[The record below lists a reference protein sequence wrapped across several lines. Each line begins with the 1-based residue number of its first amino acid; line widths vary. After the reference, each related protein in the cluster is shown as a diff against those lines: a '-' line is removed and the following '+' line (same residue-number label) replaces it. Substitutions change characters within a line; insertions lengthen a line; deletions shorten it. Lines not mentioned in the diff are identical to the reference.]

1 LMQKDLFPGE
11 SLEQVAAKFDN
22 ADTQSGFTVVL
33 EVDWDEEYQRWA
45 QFRDEALVSYSAE

>member
-1 LMQKDLFPGE
+1 MQKDFFPGE

-33 EVDWDEEYQRWA
+33 EVDWDEEHQRWA